1 MARDVLS
8 LVPVSGRPGALV
20 VILSEAKSKDLVGY
34 LKNRSLDSPTLPG
47 MTGR

>member
-20 VILSEAKSKDLVGY
+20 VILNERGGVEGP
-34 LKNRSLDSPTLPG
+34 RRVTQRPFP
-47 MTGR
+47 

>member
-20 VILSEAKSKDLVGY
+20 VALCHPERSEDLTVEASNTLAKWRDLAA
-34 LKNRSLDSPTLPG
+34 
-47 MTGR
+47 

>member
-20 VILSEAKSKDLVGY
+20 VGPLCHPERSEAPHNLSCEYASY
-34 LKNRSLDSPTLPG
+34 LA
-47 MTGR
+47 